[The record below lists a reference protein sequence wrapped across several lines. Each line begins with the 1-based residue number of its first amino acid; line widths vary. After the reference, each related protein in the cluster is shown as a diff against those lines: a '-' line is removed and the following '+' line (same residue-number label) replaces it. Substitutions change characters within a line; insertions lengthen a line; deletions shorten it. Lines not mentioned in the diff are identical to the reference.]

1 MQLHYIFLIFP
12 YGYTPVI
19 RPIRLAS
26 DPTGDEGDIVSRSI
40 VCTRDGKSVRRLG
53 GKPGDPGDPDR
64 NQGGKPDLVGG
75 GGSLPIFLGVLDSS
89 FW

>member
-1 MQLHYIFLIFP
+1 MAILLLLDLSALPRIPQVMRATSCRVALSA
-12 YGYTPVI
+12 
-19 RPIRLAS
+19 RAMAS
-26 DPTGDEGDIVSRSI
+26 PSG
-40 VCTRDGKSVRRLG
+40 RLG